1 MIVKKERACVLVPR
15 YRMSHNKVD
24 NLTSDV
30 ESSETLLKKETGIKE
45 SAKTVHFTLIKAG
58 VGKSI

>member
-15 YRMSHNKVD
+15 YRMSHNKD